1 MAAVMSDTDGI
12 GSKLRPFFKLL
23 ERCCC
28 WAAFP
33 LIELLLSE
41 MRKLLLTMLLEAIE
55 ARYGAGA

>member
-28 WAAFP
+28 CYAAFP
-33 LIELLLSE
+33 LIELLFSE
-41 MRKLLLTMLLEAIE
+41 MRKLLLTMLFEAI
-55 ARYGAGA
+55 